1 MRILARSLL
10 YPQSSTRGTP
20 ILSPRSLKYEYE
32 LYVEREIEDYK
43 DSVSRSSLL
52 KIGDEAV
59 ASLRNEAQIAL
70 TEILVWQEVDRIIA
84 RRLRLP
90 VYATWKRR
98 RLKMLEQYMK
108 PEHWGIDPDAALVR
122 AFQDSSERNVLVAGA
137 LREGPALF
145 LAARGCAVT
154 AVEPEADAVERVVRA
169 AEAAGL
175 GQRVR
180 SYCADLGAWAPDV
193 ELHAVVCSPA
203 ALSGLSVQDR
213 ARVIEVLQS
222 ATVDGGVH
230 LVETIAAGTDGL
242 VLEELTSSYRGWSIS
257 VDRGAGRPD
266 TFLARK
272 QAAVA

>member
-1 MRILARSLL
+1 MTPRTYFIHNLPHRGMTFTSQRSL
-10 YPQSSTRGTP
+10 RH
-20 ILSPRSLKYEYE
+20 EYE
-32 LYVEREIEDYK
+32 LYVEHEIEHYK
-43 DSVSRSSLL
+43 DSVSRSALL

-59 ASLRNEAQIAL
+59 ATLMSQAQITL
-70 TEILVWQEVDRIIA
+70 TEIVVWQEVDRILS

-90 VYATWKRR
+90 TYATWRRR
-98 RLKMLEQYMK
+98 RLKVLEEYSK
-108 PEHWGIDPDAALVR
+108 PEHWGIHPDAALVR
-122 AFQDSSERNVLVAGA
+122 ALIDSSDRNVLIAGA
-137 LREGPALF
+137 EREGPALY

-154 AVEPEADAVERVVRA
+154 AVEPGADAVERVVRA

-180 SYCADLGAWAPDV
+180 GYCAELGAWAPDV
-193 ELHAVVCSPA
+193 ELHAVVCSPSA
-203 ALSGLSVQDR
+203 FAGLSTQDR

-230 LVETIAAGTDGL
+230 LVETIAAGTDTEA
-242 VLEELTSSYRGWSIS
+242 LESLTSSYSGWAISI
-257 VDRGAGRPD
+257 DRGAGRPE

>member
-1 MRILARSLL
+1 LRILARSLL

-203 ALSGLSVQDR
+203 ALAGLSVQDR

>member
-1 MRILARSLL
+1 LRFWVSAVT
-10 YPQSSTRGTP
+10 YPQSSTRGSP
-20 ILSPRSLKYEYE
+20 ITSPRSLQHEYS
-32 LYVEREIEDYK
+32 LYIEREIEDYK
-43 DSVSRSSLL
+43 DSVSRSALL

-59 ASLRNEAQIAL
+59 KALQAGDQFGL
-70 TEILVWQEVDRIIA
+70 TELLVWQEVDRIIT

-90 VYATWKRR
+90 AFSTWRRR
-98 RLKMLEQYMK
+98 RLKDLEEYRK

-122 AFQDSSERNVLVAGA
+122 ALRDSADRHVLVAGA
-137 LREGPALF
+137 QGAGPAMY

-154 AVEPEADAVERVVRA
+154 AVEPEADAVERVLQA
-169 AEAAGL
+169 AEAAGF
-175 GQRVR
+175 GGRVR
-180 SYCADLGAWAPDV
+180 SLCGDLDAWRPDV

-203 ALSGLSVQDR
+203 ALARLSPTER

-230 LVETIAAGTDGL
+230 LLETIAAGSEGL
-242 VLEELTSSYRGWSIS
+242 ALDELTTRYRGWSIS
-257 VDRGAGRPD
+257 IERSAGRPE